1 MRSSVNWSN
10 TPLAPSLF
18 AMSLRTEGTEVGRSR
33 LLIQSLA
40 SVVGAGRSRVSKNL
54 GAGWTQAQEDERG
67 TFYRYLR

>member
-1 MRSSVNWSN
+1 
-10 TPLAPSLF
+10 
-18 AMSLRTEGTEVGRSR
+18 MSLRTEGTEVGRSR

-40 SVVGAGRSRVSKNL
+40 SVVGAGRSRASKNL